1 MTPDACLS
9 TARASGSEKENGNGA
24 MSEEEEERSVFS
36 HHWSVMQS
44 EGTLFG
50 FLILVVAHWKL
61 NIVYVISNSLMY
73 CPPAWSAKK
82 VSQVSAIFARP

>member
-1 MTPDACLS
+1 
-9 TARASGSEKENGNGA
+9 
-24 MSEEEEERSVFS
+24 
-36 HHWSVMQS
+36 MQS